1 MYGFG
6 TIVVK
11 MFGGKNI
18 DKEKQ
23 KVGNNYLYAWFN
35 VFMANPLPSY
45 SYVQQTLLLCGNA
58 KERSESLIA
67 QFKLMDLS
75 LVEDMREVVE
85 FVQKCLSVSAT
96 TP

>member
-1 MYGFG
+1 M
-6 TIVVK
+6 V
-11 MFGGKNI
+11 NS
-18 DKEKQ
+18 
-23 KVGNNYLYAWFN
+23 
-35 VFMANPLPSY
+35 LPSY
-45 SYVQQTLLLCGNA
+45 SYVQQMLLLCGNA

-75 LVEDMREVVE
+75 LVEEMREVVE